1 MTYTKPKRQARARS
15 HRRRRFLPSKR
26 WQRIVIYVALAVGYA
41 ALMWFYV
48 FPWADRIVNR
58 PTITG

>member
-1 MTYTKPKRQARARS
+1 MSAVQQTRPDTVGGRHK
-15 HRRRRFLPSKR
+15 RRRFLPSKR
-26 WQRIVIYVALAVGYA
+26 WQRVTIYVILALGYI

-58 PTITG
+58 PTV

>member
-26 WQRIVIYVALAVGYA
+26 WQRIVIYLALALGYA